1 MIELFNN
8 HPLQGLFEEDFLWGS
23 CSWSFSKPRG
33 LTSRVLD
40 PIYLSHLCAFFFLSV
55 DQHPFLLCWS
65 TFNNVWQVWTLL
77 GVEGSEGGECPSS
90 VLRFFCRTLLHVQM
104 ERVPKAVGS
113 LPAACCAESNVCA
126 DHKPGGCSTIFKPR
140 IPCWRTDRGN
150 QRALKIMQN

>member
-55 DQHPFLLCWS
+55 DQHPFLLCLIMFDKSERSSGWKAAREESAPPLYWGFSAEHSYMYKWS
-65 TFNNVWQVWTLL
+65 AFQRLL
-77 GVEGSEGGECPSS
+77 GACPQHAVLSQTYVQITSLEDAALFLNRGYHAEEQIGEISE
-90 VLRFFCRTLLHVQM
+90 L
-104 ERVPKAVGS
+104 
-113 LPAACCAESNVCA
+113 
-126 DHKPGGCSTIFKPR
+126 
-140 IPCWRTDRGN
+140 
-150 QRALKIMQN
+150 